1 MEDQLEILDSDD
13 EPLKDNHDNDNIY
26 VDSED
31 EALAQALTASRTSTA
46 IEIQD
51 EDEEEGTGEDAGTRT
66 GWGECPMC
74 TEVILQNLAEWLK
87 ASQLFRLPELQLHA
101 MACQGVGL
109 NGGEGGNM
117 VNPMDVS
124 VFCFLWK

>member
-1 MEDQLEILDSDD
+1 MEDQFEILDSDD

-51 EDEEEGTGEDAGTRT
+51 EDKEEGVREDADSRT

-74 TEVILQNLAEWLK
+74 TEVILQNLAVLYK
-87 ASQLFRLPELQLHA
+87 KLLSCSGFRSCSCMQWPARVLGS
-101 MACQGVGL
+101 M
-109 NGGEGGNM
+109 GGREATW
-117 VNPMDVS
+117 S
-124 VFCFLWK
+124 TLWM